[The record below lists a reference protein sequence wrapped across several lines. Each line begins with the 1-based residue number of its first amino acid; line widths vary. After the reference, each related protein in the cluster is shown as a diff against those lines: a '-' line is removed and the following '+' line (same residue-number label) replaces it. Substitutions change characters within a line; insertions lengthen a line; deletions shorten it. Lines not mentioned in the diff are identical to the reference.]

1 MTDQTSALT
10 DADRALLETLFRAAA
25 TLAEQRIVETVGRP
39 FLADL
44 LADPAGE
51 VVLQI
56 AIKGQLARVCVN
68 WPHHGAGLVTI
79 ADLVPGKSSRL
90 AS

>member
-1 MTDQTSALT
+1 MDAETTPLT
-10 DADRALLETLFRAAA
+10 DADRTQLEALFHIAAH
-25 TLAEQRIVETVGRP
+25 LAESRIVETVGRP

-44 LADPAGE
+44 LADPDGE

-56 AIKGQLARVCVN
+56 ALKGQLARICVN
-68 WPHHGAGLVTI
+68 WPHHGASLATI
-79 ADLVPGKSSRL
+79 CDLVPGRATRL